1 MSANEKKTALVLFI
15 DALAHADSI
24 ESVKSALTLADK
36 AKSVA
41 ESDAL
46 LSEAQES
53 VARINAREE
62 AKLALDILNESDVD
76 IAWGVYLSHGIYT
89 PWKITSQTK
98 KGVTTHSVKQGDDL
112 IVSPVKLFDAYKEKY
127 NVAMVSEG
135 YMTAVVDFY
144 WAFVSSKVADLDA
157 APLKLKEK
165 YSARPASGNDL
176 EKLMNSAAQAL
187 YSALSFKLYR
197 KNLIA
202 INDYVVKG
210 TVFKARIGGENKLID
225 ALVRCMMVEKAN
237 RKITIDARGK
247 CIDRA

>member
-1 MSANEKKTALVLFI
+1 MSTNEKKTALVLFI

-46 LSEAQES
+46 ISEAQES

-62 AKLALDILNESDVD
+62 AKLALAILNESDVD

-135 YMTAVVDFY
+135 YMTAIVDFY

-157 APLKLKEK
+157 APLNLKEK
-165 YSARPASGNDL
+165 YGKRPASGNDL

-202 INDYVVKG
+202 INDYIVKG

-225 ALVRCMMVEKAN
+225 ALVRCMIMEKAN

>member
-1 MSANEKKTALVLFI
+1 
-15 DALAHADSI
+15 
-24 ESVKSALTLADK
+24 
-36 AKSVA
+36 
-41 ESDAL
+41 
-46 LSEAQES
+46 
-53 VARINAREE
+53 
-62 AKLALDILNESDVD
+62 
-76 IAWGVYLSHGIYT
+76 
-89 PWKITSQTK
+89 
-98 KGVTTHSVKQGDDL
+98 
-112 IVSPVKLFDAYKEKY
+112 
-127 NVAMVSEG
+127 MVSEG

-176 EKLMNSAAQAL
+176 EKLMNTAAQAL
-187 YSALSFKLYR
+187 YSALSFKLYS

-202 INDYVVKG
+202 INDYIVKG